1 MTETL
6 WLVVVLGGPLLLG
19 ALIAYALLN
28 RRRASRGEEWA
39 RRNAVRR
46 AYDEPETKAP
56 AASKAETPAVRSLRA
71 EQKSRDESGVLE
83 EGLEETFPASDPV
96 SATSTTTTGAPP
108 RHP

>member
-19 ALIAYALLN
+19 ALMAYALLN
-28 RRRASRGEEWA
+28 RRKASRGEEWA

-46 AYDEPETKAP
+46 AYEEPEMKAP
-56 AASKAETPAVRSLRA
+56 KAGKTETPAVRSLRA
-71 EQKSRDESGVLE
+71 EQKSRDDAGELE
-83 EGLEETFPASDPV
+83 EGLEDTFPASDPV

-108 RHP
+108 RHH